1 MFILQLVVLLIQTN
15 NLKDLIKSDI
25 KSSDT
30 AKNFLYDRIIDYLS
44 ITAKNMFLAI
54 GLLAD
59 ANDLSGLISN
69 LKYITNLEDKEDVF
83 QEALQELVKLKI
95 ITIEENFFKVYSS
108 EIYKFMQNYYQS
120 KSVEYDGNITS
131 RYNSIASKKDLDT
144 ELALLSA
151 ADASRLVSSEAEI
164 ENKYRYLINR
174 EKTSKKTK
182 LKAIFNFASYL
193 SINEQLEKP

>member
-1 MFILQLVVLLIQTN
+1 
-15 NLKDLIKSDI
+15 
-25 KSSDT
+25 
-30 AKNFLYDRIIDYLS
+30 
-44 ITAKNMFLAI
+44 
-54 GLLAD
+54 
-59 ANDLSGLISN
+59 
-69 LKYITNLEDKEDVF
+69 
-83 QEALQELVKLKI
+83 
-95 ITIEENFFKVYSS
+95 
-108 EIYKFMQNYYQS
+108 MQNYYQS